1 MEGVGLDSIFKEMET
16 VRRIGERANPVA
28 GSYQSRGNVTA
39 RIAKGACDDVQLI
52 RCQGITLSDRRE
64 PEAVFSQRC
73 QPTARRI
80 PVVDGYHCG
89 SPDSFVHAIE
99 LPWNAPGKGLAGL
112 HSLQSLSI
120 LLLMEIEVCGPDP
133 VVAAA
138 HRRYRLA
145 PAVERS
151 GEIIRCSSFRAR
163 ML

>member
-1 MEGVGLDSIFKEMET
+1 MLFRSFDRLRVAEVPVIEAHPVSVIEDRSAFERGLKQLRAIEVEGVGLDSISKEMET

-64 PEAVFSQRC
+64 PEAVFSQRR

-99 LPWNAPGKGLAGL
+99 L
-112 HSLQSLSI
+112 
-120 LLLMEIEVCGPDP
+120 
-133 VVAAA
+133 
-138 HRRYRLA
+138 
-145 PAVERS
+145 
-151 GEIIRCSSFRAR
+151 
-163 ML
+163 